1 MAGQSHLILGGD
13 RLEGSRYVKEKRKK
27 KMEGI
32 TLQEHFATLEDPRVE
47 RTKHHQLLAILT
59 IALCA
64 VICGADTWVDVEE
77 FGHAKRAWLE
87 TFLELPN
94 GIPSHDTFGR
104 VFARLDPEQFQA
116 CFLTWVQAITTVLPT
131 QQIASDG
138 KTARRSHDRGVGKA
152 AIQMVSAW
160 ATETHLV
167 LAQRHVKDHSNEQ
180 TALPLLLEQLELAG
194 CIVSID
200 AMGCLPKIARHITE
214 QDGEY
219 VLALKANQGT
229 MYQDVVDLFDD
240 ALTTGFAEL
249 VHDTHHRVDK
259 GHGRLEDR
267 QYWTISDPACI
278 AYLNA
283 KQTWTGLRSIG
294 MVEAKRSVGE
304 QVSTER
310 RYYLTSLPGEA
321 RAFGAAVRSHWG
333 VENGLHW
340 VLDIAFQEDVSR
352 MRKDHSQQNFVV
364 LRHMALNLLKQEPT
378 ATCGITARR
387 LKAGWSEDYL
397 RRVLAA

>member
-1 MAGQSHLILGGD
+1 
-13 RLEGSRYVKEKRKK
+13 
-27 KMEGI
+27 MEGI
-32 TLQEHFATLEDPRVE
+32 TLQEHFASLEDPRVE
-47 RTKHHQLLAILT
+47 RTKHHQLLAIIT

-104 VFARLDPEQFQA
+104 VFARLDPAQFQA
-116 CFLTWVQAITTVLPT
+116 CFLSWVQAIKTVLPA
-131 QQIASDG
+131 QQIAIDG

-160 ATETHLV
+160 ATETRLV
-167 LAQRHVKDHSNEQ
+167 LAQRHVKEHSNEQ
-180 TALPLLLEQLELAG
+180 TALPFLLKQLDLAG

-200 AMGCLPKIARHITE
+200 AMGCLPKIARQIKE
-214 QDGEY
+214 QNGEY

-240 ALTTGFAEL
+240 AETTGFAEL
-249 VHDTHHRVDK
+249 VHDTHCSVDK
-259 GHGRLEDR
+259 GHGRLEHR

-283 KQTWTGLRSIG
+283 KQTWTGLRSVG
-294 MVEAKRSVGE
+294 MVEAKRKVGE

-321 RAFGAAVRSHWG
+321 QAFGAAVRSHWG

-340 VLDIAFQEDVSR
+340 VLDIAFQEDASR
-352 MRKDHSQQNFVV
+352 MRKDHSQQNFVI
-364 LRHMALNLLKQEPT
+364 LRHMALNLLKQEQT
-378 ATCGITARR
+378 AKCGIKARR

-397 RRVLAA
+397 RQVLAA

>member
-1 MAGQSHLILGGD
+1 
-13 RLEGSRYVKEKRKK
+13 
-27 KMEGI
+27 MEGI

-47 RTKHHQLLAILT
+47 RTKHHQLLAIIT

-77 FGHAKRAWLE
+77 FGRAKRAWLE

-104 VFARLDPEQFQA
+104 VFARLDPEQFQV
-116 CFLTWVQAITTVLPT
+116 CFLSWVQAINAVLPA
-131 QQIASDG
+131 QQIAIDG

-160 ATETHLV
+160 ASETHLV
-167 LAQRHVKDHSNEQ
+167 LAQRHVKQHSNEQ
-180 TALPLLLEQLELAG
+180 TALPLLLQQLELAG

-200 AMGCLPKIARHITE
+200 AMGCLPKVATQIKE

-229 MYQDVVDLFDD
+229 MYQDVVDLFAD
-240 ALTTGFAEL
+240 AETTGFAEL
-249 VHDTHHRVDK
+249 VHDTQHAVDK
-259 GHGRLEDR
+259 GHGRLEHR
-267 QYWTISDPACI
+267 RYWTIADPACI
-278 AYLNA
+278 SYLNA

-294 MVEAKRSVGE
+294 MVEAERHVGG
-304 QVSTER
+304 QVSKER
-310 RYYLTSLPGEA
+310 RYYLTSLPGDA
-321 RAFGAAVRSHWG
+321 QAFGAAVRSHWG

-340 VLDIAFQEDVSR
+340 VLDIAFQEDASR

-364 LRHMALNLLKQEPT
+364 LRHMALNLLKQERT
-378 ATCGITARR
+378 AKCGIKARR

-397 RRVLAA
+397 RQVLAA

>member
-1 MAGQSHLILGGD
+1 
-13 RLEGSRYVKEKRKK
+13 
-27 KMEGI
+27 MEGI
-32 TLQEHFATLEDPRVE
+32 TLQEHFASLEDPRVE
-47 RTKHHQLLAILT
+47 RTKHHQLLAIIT

-64 VICGADTWVDVEE
+64 VICGADTWVDIEE
-77 FGHAKRAWLE
+77 FGHAKRAWFE
-87 TFLELPN
+87 TFLDLPN

-116 CFLTWVQAITTVLPT
+116 CFLTWVQAITTVLPA
-131 QQIASDG
+131 QQIAIDG
-138 KTARRSHDRGVGKA
+138 KTARRSRDRAAGKA

-167 LAQRHVKDHSNEQ
+167 LAQRHVKEHSNEQ

-200 AMGCLPKIARHITE
+200 AMGCLPKIATQIKE
-214 QDGEY
+214 QNGEY

-240 ALTTGFAEL
+240 VLTTGCAEL
-249 VHDTHHRVDK
+249 VHDTHHSVDT

-267 QYWTISDPACI
+267 HYWTICDPACI

-294 MVEAKRSVGE
+294 MVEAKRTVGA

-310 RYYLTSLPGEA
+310 RYYLTSLSGEA
-321 RAFGAAVRSHWG
+321 RAFGAAVRNHWG

-340 VLDIAFQEDVSR
+340 VLDIAFQEDASR

-364 LRHMALNLLKQEPT
+364 LRHMALNLLKQEQT
-378 ATCGITARR
+378 ATCGIKARR

-397 RRVLAA
+397 RQVLAA